1 MSELSLLPSEPL
13 LRQYTEVITD
23 LYRNI
28 TIEGNQASHFHVV
41 VRDSES
47 RMAWRHRLLKQVP
60 KLALIALSDG
70 TVPHSFIL

>member
-13 LRQYTEVITD
+13 LRQYTEVITA

-28 TIEGNQASHFHVV
+28 TIEGNQASHFHLV
-41 VRDSES
+41 VRDTES
-47 RMAWRHRLLKQVP
+47 RMASRHSVLQQVP
-60 KLALIALSDG
+60 KLALIAISDG

>member
-28 TIEGNQASHFHVV
+28 IIEGNQASHFHVLFV
-41 VRDSES
+41 T
-47 RMAWRHRLLKQVP
+47 LKAGWP
-60 KLALIALSDG
+60 GGID
-70 TVPHSFIL
+70 F

>member
-47 RMAWRHRLLKQVP
+47 RMAWRHRLLETSAEACFNR
-60 KLALIALSDG
+60 ALRRNG
-70 TVPHSFIL
+70 TP